1 MPTLIIE
8 FNNRILNM
16 HSSNINLNID
26 IDIAKLKS
34 MAKKLKEELK
44 IIGQNI
50 TLMESYEIVAKQ
62 IGYKNYNTALALIK
76 KEEIGK
82 KTISYTFTFSN
93 DKIRSKVVG
102 KIKDS
107 LKVLQ
112 NKNKDFEKEVFDYDN
127 TIVLNLHFN
136 PKLIAYDAMI
146 IDVLL
151 ISDFQEY
158 LKNNTLL
165 VEKRDILV
173 RNEIISINQSLLD
186 AINYKQ

>member
-1 MPTLIIE
+1 MPTLITE

-16 HSSNINLNID
+16 HSSNINLN

-62 IGYKNYNTALALIK
+62 IGYKNYNTALALMK

-112 NKNKDFEKEVFDYDN
+112 NKNKDFEKEVFDYGN
-127 TIVLNLHFN
+127 TIGLNLHFN

-173 RNEIISINQSLLD
+173 RNEITSINQSLLD

>member
-1 MPTLIIE
+1 M
-8 FNNRILNM
+8 
-16 HSSNINLNID
+16 
-26 IDIAKLKS
+26 
-34 MAKKLKEELK
+34 
-44 IIGQNI
+44 
-50 TLMESYEIVAKQ
+50 
-62 IGYKNYNTALALIK
+62 K

-112 NKNKDFEKEVFDYDN
+112 NKNKDFEKEVFDYGN

-173 RNEIISINQSLLD
+173 RNEITSINQSLLD